1 MILLGLETYLKTTG
15 VTLES
20 NYPYRGWSMKCKTK
34 INGTTNDVIKIQNYT
49 KIMLNGDEQKLKELV
64 TNVGPIVVGVHV
76 SRLFKM
82 YHRGIFEDTDCMKIP
97 NHAVLVVNI

>member
-1 MILLGLETYLKTTG
+1 
-15 VTLES
+15 
-20 NYPYRGWSMKCKTK
+20 MKCKTK
-34 INGTTNDVIKIQNYT
+34 SNGTSMNVIKIRNYT

-64 TNVGPIVVGVHV
+64 TTVGPIVVGVHV
-76 SRLFKM
+76 SRLFRM